1 MDGVPVSRMASAKRG
16 RGTRSRSPSKSR
28 QVPDETIIEEVDK
41 IAKPVGL
48 LQNSSLSVIQKRMQ
62 EANLLTICGQLKEHM
77 QNMGDDQVFRIF
89 ERTSSERWSQ
99 VKQVVD
105 VEWSEMSAKDQRLEQ
120 YTTEVALI
128 EELMEAGSQ
137 SGTHDGGVEGYR
149 ILGVGRPKKKC
160 RCDFF
165 YQILEIANGRS

>member
-1 MDGVPVSRMASAKRG
+1 MASAKRG

-48 LQNSSLSVIQKRMQ
+48 LQNSSLSVIKKRSH

-77 QNMGDDQVFRIF
+77 QSMGDDQVFRIF
-89 ERTSSERWSQ
+89 ESTSSERWSQ

-105 VEWSEMSAKDQRLEQ
+105 VEWSEMSATDSANVLQKDQRLEQ
-120 YTTEVALI
+120 YTAEVALI
-128 EELMEAGSQ
+128 EELLEAGSQ
-137 SGTHDGGVEGYR
+137 SLLRDHYWEGDDR
-149 ILGVGRPKKKC
+149 
-160 RCDFF
+160 F
-165 YQILEIANGRS
+165 